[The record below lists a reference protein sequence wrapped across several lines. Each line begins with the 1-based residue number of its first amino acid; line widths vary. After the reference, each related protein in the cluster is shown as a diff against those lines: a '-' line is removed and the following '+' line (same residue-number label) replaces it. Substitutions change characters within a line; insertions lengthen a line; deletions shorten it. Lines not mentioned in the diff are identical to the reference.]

1 MELEL
6 VETQANPAADFNKS
20 DAYTK
25 LQPLGKIPAFEGAN
39 GFTLSEVIAIAV
51 YGTYTI
57 VHIICGFSKVIVFFY
72 MMSNFIISYPC
83 QNNTVDNIQTLN
95 FFITPP
101 LSKIFD
107 QGSIAFVTRNLFD
120 HLICFDI

>member
-57 VHIICGFSKVIVFFY
+57 VHIISDFQGSSLLY

-83 QNNTVDNIQTLN
+83 QNNTVDNVQTLN
-95 FFITPP
+95 FLVTPP
-101 LSKIFD
+101 LDEIFRH
-107 QGSIAFVTRNLFD
+107 GNIAFVTRNLFNY
-120 HLICFDI
+120 LFCFDI